1 MLIRAEP
8 ASRLPCA
15 APAASS
21 PGHSAGRSGRTAPG
35 GRTSAL
41 RGSRVAAGA
50 GRASGGSPAGGTP
63 RGRVTTERD
72 GPPSARVAV
81 RRRGAALGG
90 TGQGHP
96 APRTAR
102 TAGCLPLQP
111 LHHRMASA
119 AAPGAAQVSAGPGR
133 GGNTRGAPAWR
144 AATPTCQDPR
154 GGVET
159 WVPQPSMGRFPRHDP
174 LRGQAPR
181 HPGGCGVGEE
191 QVSRGGLA
199 RRLGSWQCPWKPFQ
213 RSNIF
218 QLRCEQTPGAADQ
231 VEGEEEGLSAPGTRG
246 APQSNAFCLSS
257 ALRGCRQNPAYR
269 R

>member
-1 MLIRAEP
+1 M
-8 ASRLPCA
+8 
-15 APAASS
+15 
-21 PGHSAGRSGRTAPG
+21 
-35 GRTSAL
+35 
-41 RGSRVAAGA
+41 AAGA
-50 GRASGGSPAGGTP
+50 GRESGGSPAGGTP
-63 RGRVTTERD
+63 RDRVTTERD

-90 TGQGHP
+90 AGQGHP
-96 APRTAR
+96 APRTAS
-102 TAGCLPLQP
+102 TAQCLPLQP

-119 AAPGAAQVSAGPGR
+119 AAPGAAQVSAGPGH
-133 GGNTRGAPAWR
+133 GGNARGAPAWR
-144 AATPTCQDPR
+144 AATPTCRDPR

-231 VEGEEEGLSAPGTRG
+231 VEGEEEGLFAPGTRG
-246 APQSNAFCLSS
+246 APHSNALCPSS
-257 ALRGCRQNPAYR
+257 ALRGCRQSQAYCR
-269 R
+269 

>member
-1 MLIRAEP
+1 M
-8 ASRLPCA
+8 
-15 APAASS
+15 
-21 PGHSAGRSGRTAPG
+21 
-35 GRTSAL
+35 
-41 RGSRVAAGA
+41 AAGA
-50 GRASGGSPAGGTP
+50 GRASGGSPARGTP
-63 RGRVTTERD
+63 RDRVTTESD
-72 GPPSARVAV
+72 GPPSVRVAV
-81 RRRGAALGG
+81 HRRGAALGG
-90 TGQGHP
+90 AGQGYP
-96 APRTAR
+96 APRAAR
-102 TAGCLPLQP
+102 TTQCLPLQP

-119 AAPGAAQVSAGPGR
+119 AAPGATQVSAGPGH
-133 GGNTRGAPAWR
+133 GGNARGAPAWR
-144 AATPTCQDPR
+144 AATPTCRDRR
-154 GGVET
+154 GDVET
-159 WVPQPSMGRFPRHDP
+159 WVPQPPMGRFPLHDP

-257 ALRGCRQNPAYR
+257 ALRGCRQSHAHCR
-269 R
+269 